1 MNYELLLMLGVV
13 IVWIVLNRW
22 VFPKMGIPT

>member
-1 MNYELLLMLGVV
+1 MDSLGILALVFV
-13 IVWIVLNRW
+13 LWFVLNRW